1 MVAVATFAIIRLID
15 HLVVPRDFGLSSRAG
30 TAYVASQQ
38 QQQHAPCPT
47 VMPASATAAPLPV
60 VGAASAAPPRRRR
73 EPHFAIIGFPVGI
86 DERNRARRQLLRD
99 LWYPE
104 YANLGPDERV
114 RCEFVIGLL
123 TYQGDGHEEAIVE
136 QLHSEHVEHRDLAL
150 VNAREAT
157 RDPYRGDPKCT
168 GEKII
173 AWFQQCVVV
182 HRGTRFFI
190 KAGARSAHAACCLRL
205 LPPRIAA
212 CDQSPIV
219 RPRLP
224 DAHAHRLPDAHAHRL
239 PDAHAHR
246 HALLTTTPR
255 VTTRACP
262 DWDSWIHTMRLEVNL
277 RTQLAP
283 RAGPLY
289 FGNTLWCSYSL
300 EDFQPCGYGF
310 GPLQAA
316 GAKKAECPLL
326 PKGRNAIGPYPY
338 TAGLMWGMSYELV
351 QWIAGSRLVYDFWQ
365 NASSR
370 YEPPYWVKGE
380 DSAFGFFAHIAP
392 FPNLTPIHWGWHIV
406 HDGYEFRSPS
416 ERGLCTQHISN
427 TTLAVHSM
435 HTPADFQLVVHQ
447 LRERCDATCEQA
459 TLPFTVDGLADLCQ
473 RNPNIPKAYSK
484 CANVLPGTR
493 MADDGSAANLP
504 MPLRRPK
511 CSSVG
516 SNVPFIAAKKDGG
529 TIECKDEEPSKA
541 RQLYALT
548 GKST

>member
-1 MVAVATFAIIRLID
+1 M
-15 HLVVPRDFGLSSRAG
+15 
-30 TAYVASQQ
+30 
-38 QQQHAPCPT
+38 
-47 VMPASATAAPLPV
+47 
-60 VGAASAAPPRRRR
+60 
-73 EPHFAIIGFPVGI
+73 
-86 DERNRARRQLLRD
+86 
-99 LWYPE
+99 
-104 YANLGPDERV
+104 
-114 RCEFVIGLL
+114 
-123 TYQGDGHEEAIVE
+123 
-136 QLHSEHVEHRDLAL
+136 
-150 VNAREAT
+150 
-157 RDPYRGDPKCT
+157 
-168 GEKII
+168 
-173 AWFQQCVVV
+173 
-182 HRGTRFFI
+182 
-190 KAGARSAHAACCLRL
+190 
-205 LPPRIAA
+205 
-212 CDQSPIV
+212 
-219 RPRLP
+219 RP
-224 DAHAHRLPDAHAHRL
+224 RLPDAHAHRL

-246 HALLTTTPR
+246 HALLATTPR

-262 DWDSWIHTMRLEVNL
+262 DWDSWIHTVRLEVNL